1 MFEILNTESDKK
13 EFIKILKETCSDRFD
28 VNSMINYLEKETDFF
43 TAPASTKFHL
53 NEKGGLLK
61 HSLNVYHNLSN
72 LCELYYE
79 DCSKDTMAIVALFH
93 DLCKTGYYKQ
103 STKSV
108 KGPFGWTD
116 EIVYTVDDDLPLGHG
131 EKSVIMLLSK
141 GIYLSREEM
150 LAIRWHMSGFDSA
163 VKGGDLSSSKANSM
177 TKLLCLLQSADMI
190 STYISEK
197 V

>member
-1 MFEILNTESDKK
+1 MFGILNTERDKK

-28 VNSMINYLEKETDFF
+28 VNDMINYLENQTDFF
-43 TAPASTKFHL
+43 EAPASTKFHL
-53 NEKGGLLK
+53 SEQGGLLK

-79 DCSKDTMAIVALFH
+79 DCPKDTIAIVALFH

-108 KGPFGWTD
+108 KGRFSWTD

-141 GIYLSREEM
+141 GILLSKEEM

-163 VKGGDLSSSKANSM
+163 VKGGDLSISKANSM

>member
-1 MFEILNTESDKK
+1 M
-13 EFIKILKETCSDRFD
+13 
-28 VNSMINYLEKETDFF
+28 LEKEISEFKDILREHCSHRLNVPEVLKWLEYTTDFF
-43 TAPASTKFHL
+43 EAPASTKFHL

-72 LCELYYE
+72 LCEIYYE
-79 DCSKDTMAIVALFH
+79 DCPKDTIAIVALFH

-108 KGPFGWTD
+108 KGRFGWSE

-141 GIYLSREEM
+141 GILLTKEEM
-150 LAIRWHMSGFDSA
+150 LTIRWHMSGFDSA
-163 VKGGDLSSSKANSM
+163 VKGGELGISKANSM

-190 STYISEK
+190 STYITEK

>member
-1 MFEILNTESDKK
+1 MFEILNIESNKK

-28 VNSMINYLEKETDFF
+28 VNDMINYLENQTDFF

-53 NEKGGLLK
+53 SEQGGLLK
-61 HSLNVYHNLSN
+61 HSLNVYYNLST
-72 LCELYYE
+72 LCEIYYE
-79 DCSKDTMAIVALFH
+79 DCPKDTIAIVALFH
-93 DLCKTGYYKQ
+93 DLCKTNYYKSEVKNVKCSYGW
-103 STKSV
+103 STQTIYNV
-108 KGPFGWTD
+108 
-116 EIVYTVDDDLPLGHG
+116 EDDLPLGHG

-141 GIYLSREEM
+141 GINLSKEEM

-190 STYISEK
+190 STYITEK